1 MERPA
6 PLAFEAFP
14 SPANVSATVVFPAA
28 MKGKMTGT
36 QLQATAMDGRLVQ
49 SWDLHSTT
57 QTIDVQDLAS
67 GQYVLSVAGLEN
79 AALRLQG
86 QLVILR

>member
-1 MERPA
+1 MA
-6 PLAFEAFP
+6 
-14 SPANVSATVVFPAA
+14 
-28 MKGKMTGT
+28 GT

-49 SWDLHSTT
+49 TWDLHSTN
-57 QTIDVQDLAS
+57 QTIDVQELAS

>member
-1 MERPA
+1 MA
-6 PLAFEAFP
+6 
-14 SPANVSATVVFPAA
+14 
-28 MKGKMTGT
+28 GT
-36 QLQATAMDGRLVQ
+36 QLQATSMDGRLAQ
-49 SWDLHSTT
+49 SWDLYSTT
-57 QTIDVQDLAS
+57 QTIDVQDLVS